1 MKKITRCALAL
12 SILFSSCSKEPNWAR
27 NYGQPLYDN
36 DPTGVQAGGN
46 ISYYEGMSDE
56 ECIRKIKGFESYD
69 PSKPIFLSPIL
80 YDLSSNDHDDISVN
94 SPNPD
99 YMLFPHSI
107 NSMSN
112 VWGWDYIDELREL
125 YRENG
130 DEGVQMFLDKYLDG
144 DSTLGM
150 KLTPLT
156 WL

>member
-1 MKKITRCALAL
+1 MKKITRTALAL

-36 DPTGVQAGGN
+36 DPTGVQVGGN
-46 ISYYEGMSDE
+46 ISWHEGMSDA
-56 ECIRKIKGFESYD
+56 ECIRKIKGFDSYD

-80 YDLSSNDHDDISVN
+80 YDLSGVEDDK
-94 SPNPD
+94 SPRSLDAD

-107 NSMSN
+107 NSMSD

-125 YRENG
+125 YHENG

>member
-27 NYGQPLYDN
+27 NYGQPLYEN

-46 ISYYEGMSDE
+46 ISWHEGMTDA
-56 ECIRKIKGFESYD
+56 ECIRKIKGFDSYD

-80 YDLSSNDHDDISVN
+80 YDLSQNEDDK
-94 SPNPD
+94 SPPSLDAD

-107 NSMSN
+107 NSMSD

-125 YRENG
+125 YHENG

>member
-12 SILFSSCSKEPNWAR
+12 SIIFSSCSKEPNWAR

-46 ISYYEGMSDE
+46 IYWQEGMSDE

-80 YDLSSNDHDDISVN
+80 YDLSQNEDDK
-94 SPNPD
+94 SPPSLKAD

-107 NSMSN
+107 NSMSD

-125 YRENG
+125 YHENG

-150 KLTPLT
+150 KLKPLT

>member
-1 MKKITRCALAL
+1 MKKITRCALAI
-12 SILFSSCSKEPNWAR
+12 SIIFSSCSKEPNWAR

-36 DPTGVQAGGN
+36 DPTGVQVGGN
-46 ISYYEGMSDE
+46 ISWHEGMSDA

-80 YDLSSNDHDDISVN
+80 YDLSQNEDDK
-94 SPNPD
+94 SPPSLDAD

-107 NSMSN
+107 NSMSE

-125 YRENG
+125 YHENS
-130 DEGVQMFLDKYLDG
+130 DEGVQMFLDKYLEG

-150 KLTPLT
+150 KLKPLT

>member
-46 ISYYEGMSDE
+46 ISWHEGMSDE

-80 YDLSSNDHDDISVN
+80 YDLSQNEDDK
-94 SPNPD
+94 SPPSLKAD

-107 NSMSN
+107 NSMSD

-125 YRENG
+125 YHENG

-150 KLTPLT
+150 KLKPLT

>member
-27 NYGQPLYDN
+27 NYGQPLYEN

-46 ISYYEGMSDE
+46 ISWHEGMSDA
-56 ECIRKIKGFESYD
+56 ECIRKIKGFDSYD

-80 YDLSSNDHDDISVN
+80 YDLSQNEDDK
-94 SPNPD
+94 SPPSLKAD

-107 NSMSN
+107 NSMSD

-125 YRENG
+125 YHENG
-130 DEGVQMFLDKYLDG
+130 DEGVQMFLDKYLEG

-150 KLTPLT
+150 KLKPLT